1 MTTGAARLSWC
12 PPPRGS
18 PAVSLPARTAALAGA
33 AMGSG
38 WHGPRADSL
47 GGRSEGA
54 GHRARHVGI
63 GPGETGAA
71 AWSGRASTPAC
82 RLRLRAG

>member
-1 MTTGAARLSWC
+1 MVPPAARFA
-12 PPPRGS
+12 GGE
-18 PAVSLPARTAALAGA
+18 PARAAAALAGA

-71 AWSGRASTPAC
+71 AWSGRASTPAG

>member
-1 MTTGAARLSWC
+1 MVPPAARFA
-12 PPPRGS
+12 GGE
-18 PAVSLPARTAALAGA
+18 PARAAGVTAALAGA

-47 GGRSEGA
+47 GGRSEGG
-54 GHRARHVGI
+54 GHRARHAGI

-71 AWSGRASTPAC
+71 AWSGRASTPVG